1 MHDARTPSDDDE
13 RDELLDTIA
22 TLLLDSIEK
31 DVPKPERADVVARR
45 VWLDG
50 FRWRPRRLHSGCQ
63 SARGGRGRRR
73 ACTQRPGDLR
83 ARHVT

>member
-50 FRWRPRRLHSGCQ
+50 FRWRPRRLHSAA
-63 SARGGRGRRR
+63 SLREAAEVVEVHARN
-73 ACTQRPGDLR
+73 AQ
-83 ARHVT
+83 VI